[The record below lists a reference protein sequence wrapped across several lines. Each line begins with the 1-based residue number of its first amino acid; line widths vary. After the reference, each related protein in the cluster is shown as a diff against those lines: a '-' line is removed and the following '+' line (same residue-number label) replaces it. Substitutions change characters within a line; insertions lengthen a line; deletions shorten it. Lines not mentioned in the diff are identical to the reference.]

1 MKLLSKA
8 GEMPSLEPPDDESI
22 RTLYVGGFDKR
33 IDEPDLRDNF
43 SIHGE
48 IETIKMVPSRACAFV
63 TYMTRESAEK
73 AVKELSNKLVI
84 KGLRLKL
91 MWVRPQAP
99 KLESVVSDDAKQ
111 QVADLSELLKN
122 HVLQPP
128 GIQGQHP
135 ALYHFNIPP
144 LAPQQGRAYYPLQD
158 SQQTG
163 AGIPSHKGT
172 FSGSQKQQAAGT
184 HSFPTHPQR

>member
-1 MKLLSKA
+1 
-8 GEMPSLEPPDDESI
+8 MPSLEPPDDESI

-172 FSGSQKQQAAGT
+172 FSGSQKQQAA
-184 HSFPTHPQR
+184 SSRNP